1 MNLYGRGKFVHRT
14 VRLMMT
20 ETLPARTSE
29 FAVPAGR
36 DRRTLPQRIAYAHAA
51 AVIGLCLFASVVPS
65 PLYHSYAVL
74 WHFSPLTLTLIFA
87 TYAFGVLAALLLVG
101 RVSDQVGRRPVLLVA
116 LSTLMATTVLFM
128 VADSVI
134 W

>member
-1 MNLYGRGKFVHRT
+1 
-14 VRLMMT
+14 MMT
-20 ETLPARTSE
+20 EQSLLARPSELGALASVARRRLPHQ
-29 FAVPAGR
+29 V
-36 DRRTLPQRIAYAHAA
+36 AYAHAA

-74 WHFSPLTLTLIFA
+74 WGFSSLTLTLIFA

-116 LSTLMATTVLFM
+116 LSALMVS
-128 VADSVI
+128 SV
-134 W
+134 